1 MIWLEMSRE
10 EKHGGGEWSFQ
21 KCIWAPSHKKGTN
34 NKWLFWENILNVR
47 KNDIVIHLR
56 GKGEEAAFIGFSNV
70 ISDGYETKDR
80 PPHAGVWEYAESF
93 YRADLSDFTKFE
105 FPRKL
110 KDFFFNHQN
119 DLISYLKNKKERP
132 LNCFFVYQAG
142 RLQCLNGAY
151 LSKIDSVLFSLIIE
165 SKIPPKDKEVS
176 IENVLVNEKL
186 REVVQRRGQ
195 EKFSLKVKENYNWH
209 CCFPG
214 CDINDKNFLVG
225 AHIDRWADNVEKR
238 GNISNGLCL
247 CCIHD
252 RAFELGYFSIDDEY
266 KVILNKGK
274 DINNSLLFQ
283 KSVKPFKNQ
292 MIKLGNILP
301 DIKSLQAHRLRNG
314 IFGGY

>member
-1 MIWLEMSRE
+1 M
-10 EKHGGGEWSFQ
+10 
-21 KCIWAPSHKKGTN
+21 
-34 NKWLFWENILNVR
+34 
-47 KNDIVIHLR
+47 
-56 GKGEEAAFIGFSNV
+56 
-70 ISDGYETKDR
+70 
-80 PPHAGVWEYAESF
+80 
-93 YRADLSDFTKFE
+93 
-105 FPRKL
+105 
-110 KDFFFNHQN
+110 
-119 DLISYLKNKKERP
+119 KNKKERP

-283 KSVKPFKNQ
+283 QSVKPFKNQ

-301 DIKSLQAHRLRNG
+301 DIESLQAHRLRNG
-314 IFGGY
+314 IFRGY

>member
-119 DLISYLKNKKERP
+119 EL
-132 LNCFFVYQAG
+132 C
-142 RLQCLNGAY
+142 
-151 LSKIDSVLFSLIIE
+151 
-165 SKIPPKDKEVS
+165 
-176 IENVLVNEKL
+176 EK
-186 REVVQRRGQ
+186 
-195 EKFSLKVKENYNWH
+195 
-209 CCFPG
+209 
-214 CDINDKNFLVG
+214 
-225 AHIDRWADNVEKR
+225 
-238 GNISNGLCL
+238 
-247 CCIHD
+247 
-252 RAFELGYFSIDDEY
+252 
-266 KVILNKGK
+266 
-274 DINNSLLFQ
+274 
-283 KSVKPFKNQ
+283 
-292 MIKLGNILP
+292 
-301 DIKSLQAHRLRNG
+301 
-314 IFGGY
+314 